1 MGGPGGPAPPQPGWP
16 LSHACPRQKCGP
28 GAAARLGQRG
38 AANGAGSASVTG
50 NAFPFSFSCFPFL
63 SLLSSVVLLFLP
75 CPSPLFSP
83 LFSFLSFSFPFFLSL
98 FFLHFFTTLFL
109 SFPLSFPVPPFF
121 FLHSFHFSLLSYFFF
136 NFPPS
141 PQLFPLSPL
150 LPPLFPSPFFTLPP
164 PALTS
169 PRAGQGRDRAEQPGE
184 AGNLQVAP
192 GMGEGGG
199 GTPAQLP
206 LARAGNSERLPAFT
220 RTGPALCKSGGKKTL
235 DVRFTLRISA
245 AGALLLPAI
254 CPHGQC
260 KNSWGR
266 TEFRQVLNSHRCTSN
281 TEIEGL
287 PCLAGKQKADSY
299 SSAQQ

>member
-16 LSHACPRQKCGP
+16 LSHACPRQECGP

-109 SFPLSFPVPPFF
+109 SFPLSFPLPPFF

-199 GTPAQLP
+199 GDTGSAPTCQGREFRTPSCFHPNGPCSLQIRRQENP
-206 LARAGNSERLPAFT
+206 RRAIYLTDFCSRSFAAASHLPA
-220 RTGPALCKSGGKKTL
+220 RSVQEQL
-235 DVRFTLRISA
+235 
-245 AGALLLPAI
+245 
-254 CPHGQC
+254 GQ
-260 KNSWGR
+260 
-266 TEFRQVLNSHRCTSN
+266 
-281 TEIEGL
+281 
-287 PCLAGKQKADSY
+287 D
-299 SSAQQ
+299 